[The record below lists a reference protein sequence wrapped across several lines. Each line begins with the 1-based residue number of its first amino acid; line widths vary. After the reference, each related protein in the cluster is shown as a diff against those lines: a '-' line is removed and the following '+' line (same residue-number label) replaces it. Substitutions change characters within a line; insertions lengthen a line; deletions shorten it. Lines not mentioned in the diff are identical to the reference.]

1 MPPMML
7 KIKNRPRS
15 RFAQIPHNVIMD
27 QRLWDNPSAMQ
38 VLQQLY
44 CYAGYDRDYGTQKN
58 LASVMGTNASILC
71 RRLKTL
77 EELGYVKKVG
87 KDYELDMQPV
97 SEDLEL
103 SLEEPQEVLEEL
115 QAQPRREATGLTAKD
130 RDKLIVAA
138 WNAEAE
144 KGQYQV
150 LTSLKPS
157 HKIVIEAH
165 GKRMG
170 VDRDDYSWITQIM
183 MGGRKMERFFPQD
196 GLANPGWVF
205 GAYADKI
212 TDWKFQQI
220 EDAYRLGDQTM
231 RQSKEYSD
239 AEVLAW
245 YNRVAKYKQLER
257 VEWVDVKS
265 FEEYDDHE
273 DFNRGNGTLYLYNVE
288 GWNISP
294 IRWTNYGLFNC
305 GLDQASEHF
314 MDERVP
320 VSHIGAPN

>member
-1 MPPMML
+1 MML
-7 KIKNRPRS
+7 KIKNRPRNH
-15 RFAQIPHNVIMD
+15 FVQIPHNVIMD

-44 CYAGYDRDYGTQKN
+44 CFAGFDRDYGTQKN

-71 RRLKTL
+71 RRLKQL

-97 SEDLEL
+97 GEDLEL
-103 SLEEPQEVLEEL
+103 SLEDSQEVLEDL
-115 QAQPRREATGLTAKD
+115 QTQPRREATGLSAKD
-130 RDKLIVAA
+130 RDKLILAA

-157 HKIVIEAH
+157 HKMVIEAH

-170 VDRDDYSWITQIM
+170 VERDDYSWITQVL

-205 GAYADKI
+205 GAYVDKI

-220 EDAYRLGDQTM
+220 EDAYRMGDQTM
-231 RQSKEYSD
+231 RRSKKYSD
-239 AEVLAW
+239 PEILAW
-245 YNRVAKYKQLER
+245 YNRVAKHKQLKR
-257 VEWVDVKS
+257 VEWVDVKTL
-265 FEEYDDHE
+265 EEHDNHE
-273 DFNRGNGTLYLYNVE
+273 EFHSGDGTLYLYNIE
-288 GWNISP
+288 GWTFQP
-294 IRWTNYGLFNC
+294 ARWTNYYLFKC
-305 GLDQASEHF
+305 GLNQANEYF

-320 VSHIGAPN
+320 VSEIGANN